1 MPGLKG
7 LLEKVATCN
16 RLRAQEI
23 FLLQSKLWVQQGG
36 LVSYLAA
43 RLDTVGVQVKV
54 GSRLAPYLI
63 QELVQANRLHL
74 LLGQLK
80 EPVRRGVLDQV
91 ILLLFLLL
99 QGAKVYL
106 NAVIQFH
113 APIDEAVLMLAS
125 YAVFKTSNMDKFVI
139 N

>member
-1 MPGLKG
+1 MPGLQG
-7 LLEKVATCN
+7 LLEKVPTCN
-16 RLRAQEI
+16 RLRALEI
-23 FLLQSKLWVQQGG
+23 FLFQGKMWVQQGG
-36 LVSYLAA
+36 LVSCVAA
-43 RLDTVGVQVKV
+43 RLDIVGVQVKV

-99 QGAKVYL
+99 QGRLRSEGIFECCDSILRHYRRGSSDVGL
-106 NAVIQFH
+106 VCCFQN
-113 APIDEAVLMLAS
+113 
-125 YAVFKTSNMDKFVI
+125 
-139 N
+139 

>member
-1 MPGLKG
+1 MPGLQG

-16 RLRAQEI
+16 RLRALEI
-23 FLLQSKLWVQQGG
+23 FLFQGKLWVQQGG

-99 QGAKVYL
+99 QGRLRSEGIFECCDSILRHYRRGSFDVGL
-106 NAVIQFH
+106 VCCFQN
-113 APIDEAVLMLAS
+113 
-125 YAVFKTSNMDKFVI
+125 
-139 N
+139 

>member
-1 MPGLKG
+1 MPGLQG

-16 RLRAQEI
+16 RLRALEI
-23 FLLQSKLWVQQGG
+23 FLFQGKMWVQQGG
-36 LVSYLAA
+36 LVSCVAA
-43 RLDTVGVQVKV
+43 RLDIVGVQVKV

-99 QGAKVYL
+99 QGR
-106 NAVIQFH
+106 
-113 APIDEAVLMLAS
+113 LMNEGIFECCDSILRHYRRGS
-125 YAVFKTSNMDKFVI
+125 SDVGLLCCFIYISCI
-139 N
+139 

>member
-1 MPGLKG
+1 MPGLQG

-16 RLRAQEI
+16 RLRALEI
-23 FLLQSKLWVQQGG
+23 FLFQGKMWVQQGG
-36 LVSYLAA
+36 LVSCVAA
-43 RLDTVGVQVKV
+43 RLDIVGVQVKV

-80 EPVRRGVLDQV
+80 EPVRRGVMDQV

-99 QGAKVYL
+99 QGRLRSEGIFECCDSILRHYRRGSSDVGL
-106 NAVIQFH
+106 VCCFQN
-113 APIDEAVLMLAS
+113 
-125 YAVFKTSNMDKFVI
+125 
-139 N
+139 

>member
-1 MPGLKG
+1 MPGLQG

-16 RLRAQEI
+16 RLRALEI
-23 FLLQSKLWVQQGG
+23 FLFQGKMWVQQGG
-36 LVSYLAA
+36 LVSFVAA
-43 RLDTVGVQVKV
+43 RLDIVGVQVKV

-99 QGAKVYL
+99 QGRLRSEGIFECCDSILRHYRRGSSDVGL
-106 NAVIQFH
+106 VCCFQN
-113 APIDEAVLMLAS
+113 
-125 YAVFKTSNMDKFVI
+125 
-139 N
+139 